1 MCVVV
6 MGGGGEELSFI
17 LFFTLSLSLSLFLRG
32 FIYTKYFHTG
42 MCGRGSRGVTL
53 KPPDSM
59 ESGFSPVL

>member
-1 MCVVV
+1 MCGSDG
-6 MGGGGEELSFI
+6 GGGGEELSFI
-17 LFFTLSLSLSLFLRG
+17 LFFTLSLSLFLRG

-42 MCGRGSRGVTL
+42 MCGRGRRGVTL